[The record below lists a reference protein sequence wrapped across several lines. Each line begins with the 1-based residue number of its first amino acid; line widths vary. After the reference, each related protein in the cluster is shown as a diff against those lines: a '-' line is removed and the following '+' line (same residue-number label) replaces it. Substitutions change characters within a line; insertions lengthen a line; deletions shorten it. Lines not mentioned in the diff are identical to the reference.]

1 MTTTPKLVVLRHVP
15 FEDLG
20 TLEAPLRARGFVP
33 EYVDVPTASF
43 PLPQAEEADLLIVL
57 GGPIGVYE
65 CDEYPFV
72 ADELALLKKRLGEH
86 RPTLGICLGA
96 QLMAAALGAKVY
108 GGTKGAEIGWFDLK
122 PGKDEAP
129 EWFAP
134 LLKPGVKLFHWHGDT
149 FDLPASAR
157 HIAASERYPH
167 QAYTVGDYALAL
179 QFHPE
184 VARLPLERWYVGHCA
199 ELHAKGLT
207 AAGLRA
213 DAAKYADA
221 LEAAATTVWTGW
233 LDAVLK

>member
-1 MTTTPKLVVLRHVP
+1 MTKTPKLMVLRHVP

-43 PLPQAEEADLLIVL
+43 PLGQAEDADLLIVL

-65 CDEYPFV
+65 SDEYPFV
-72 ADELALLKKRLGEH
+72 LGELDLLRKRLGAH

-108 GGTKGAEIGWFDLK
+108 GGGNGAEIGWFELK
-122 PGKDEAP
+122 PGRDEAP
-129 EWFAP
+129 AWFAP
-134 LLKPGVKLFHWHGDT
+134 LLKPGLKLLHWHGDT
-149 FDLPASAR
+149 FDLPEGAR

-179 QFHPE
+179 QCHPE
-184 VARLPLERWYVGHCA
+184 VSQLALERWYVGHCA

-213 DAAKYADA
+213 DAAKYAA
-221 LEAAATTVWTGW
+221 ELEAVASGFWNGW
-233 LDAVLK
+233 LDVVLK